1 VVIARQSVCCLF
13 NDAQEKCALLAAIV
27 IAHCDIRADKLNKL
41 LAFCRARRF
50 CLFHE
55 QGDVIDRSF
64 YKTIASMHFLNWHRR
79 IFRSGSGRARRFL
92 NSREGG
98 EVGLP
103 ARAIVISSFFP
114 QTHLK
119 LCHPPEVE

>member
-1 VVIARQSVCCLF
+1 MLGLKRSGEKESSMVKKSARRHKNCER
-13 NDAQEKCALLAAIV
+13 A
-27 IAHCDIRADKLNKL
+27 IAHKKMKLVTSEDWDKRYKVKGID
-41 LAFCRARRF
+41 
-50 CLFHE
+50 LFHE

-103 ARAIVISSFFP
+103 ARAIGISSFFP
-114 QTHLK
+114 QTHL
-119 LCHPPEVE
+119 